1 VQQVLF
7 DKKLNALL
15 STMPTYLVGAGGW
28 AYFQVPNKP
37 PLKAYSEVFNF
48 VEVNCTFY
56 EYPALAMVEGWRCMV
71 PEDFVFAVRCHQD
84 LTHRIGLK
92 PVEEAIAVFDKAKSY
107 CKALGAPFLVLETPA
122 SRNFSREDVEAA
134 KGFFSTISNDGLRLV
149 WEYRAPFTP
158 EISRLMQDYGI
169 VQSVDLSIQK
179 PLIESDTIYS
189 RVFGKGKHNLYQFT
203 DEELLTIEQN
213 GQAPAVKQMAV
224 SFHGAR
230 MYNDAARSKRH
241 LATGKFMPV
250 TKYFGVDSAKSVL
263 SEDTKFPTN
272 KAQLVANQ
280 GWKVIDLSAN
290 KRVHLSEV
298 LQKIPDG
305 TYRSLNQVSAALEA
319 VM

>member
-7 DKKLNALL
+7 DKNFNPLLIAL
-15 STMPTYLVGAGGW
+15 PTYLIGAGGW

-56 EYPALAMVEGWRCMV
+56 EYPAQAMVEGWRRVV
-71 PEDFVFAVRCHQD
+71 PADFTFAVRCHQD

-92 PVEEAIAVFDKAKSY
+92 PVEEAVAVFKRAKTY
-107 CKALGAPFLVLETPA
+107 CRVLDAPFLVLETPA
-122 SRNFSREDVEAA
+122 SRSFSREDIEAA
-134 KGFFSTISNDGLRLV
+134 KGFFSTISTDGLQFV

-179 PLIESDTIYS
+179 PLIENDTVYS

-203 DEELLTIEQN
+203 DEELVTIEQN
-213 GQAPAVKQMAV
+213 GAAPEVKKMTV

-230 MYNDAARSKRH
+230 MYNDAARCQRH

-250 TKYFGVDSAKSVL
+250 TNYFGVDSAKSVIA
-263 SEDTKFPTN
+263 EDTKFPAS
-272 KAQLVANQ
+272 KAQLVESQ
-280 GWKVIDLSAN
+280 GWKVIDLSAD
-290 KRVHLSEV
+290 KRIHISEV
-298 LQKIPDG
+298 LGKIPEG
-305 TYRSLNQVSAALEA
+305 TYRSLNQVATALEA
-319 VM
+319 VI

>member
-1 VQQVLF
+1 MT
-7 DKKLNALL
+7 D
-15 STMPTYLVGAGGW
+15 YLIGAGGW

-37 PLKAYSEVFNF
+37 PLKAYSDVFNF

-56 EYPALAMVEGWRCMV
+56 EYPALSMVEGWRRVV
-71 PEDFVFAVRCHQD
+71 PAGFTFAVRCHQD

-92 PVEEAIAVFDKAKSY
+92 PVEEAMAVFERAKTY
-107 CKALGAPFLVLETPA
+107 CRVLDAPFLVLETPA
-122 SRNFSREDVEAA
+122 SQSFTQADVEAA
-134 KGFFSTISNDGLRLV
+134 KGFFSTISTDGLQLV

-179 PLIESDTIYS
+179 PLIENDTVYS

-203 DEELLTIEQN
+203 DEELAIIEQN
-213 GQAPAVKQMAV
+213 GAAPEVKHMAV

-230 MYNDAARSKRH
+230 MYNDAARSQRH

-250 TKYFGVDSAKSVL
+250 TDYFGVDSAKSVL
-263 SEDTKFPTN
+263 AEDTKFPIN

-280 GWKVIDLSAN
+280 GWKVIDLSAD
-290 KRVHLSEV
+290 KRVHFSDVLS
-298 LQKIPDG
+298 KIPGG
-305 TYRSLNQVSAALEA
+305 TYRSLNQIATALEA